1 MMKRILM
8 LSLIALLSIMTTV
21 ICTACSFNKTIKVP
35 VTVKF
40 YIGDNLWKQTEAFA
54 GDSVSLPFYGEE
66 TDTHYYAWL
75 INGEGE
81 PLINRFVAEENT
93 SLFVKQIEKA
103 TITFKVGEN
112 IVDTKRVKHG
122 EKINLEDIIEET
134 ETQYYK
140 GWSVAGG
147 NGALVKTCIVKSNI
161 TFVATGITDKAVVTY
176 IDGNSTVAV
185 EYVRHGEVILL
196 KTLPDINFIGWKIDG
211 EGAVFNKTYIISDNT
226 NFVAE
231 FVD

>member
-21 ICTACSFNKTIKVP
+21 ICTACSFNETTKVP
-35 VTVKF
+35 VIVKF
-40 YIGDNLWKQTEAFA
+40 YIGDDLWKQTEAFA
-54 GDSVSLPFYGEE
+54 GDLVSLPFYGEE
-66 TDTHYYAWL
+66 TDTYYYAWL

-81 PLINRFVAEENT
+81 PLINKFVAEENT

-196 KTLPDINFIGWKIDG
+196 KTLPDMNFIGWKIDG
-211 EGAVFNKTYIISDNT
+211 EGAVFNNTYIISDNT